1 LGSKLNVPES
11 NPPPVADVAARL
23 AERLE
28 DIGCDYALGGAIAL
42 ACWAEPRG
50 TVDVDVSF
58 YLPIKEPGKTV
69 AVLHAIDAEFSE
81 SEVRESLVEHGFCRV
96 QFLGRRLDVFLPI
109 AAIYAA
115 ARLRRKKMPVGDR
128 QVMVWD
134 AETLCVFKMMFFRRK
149 DLADVEAILR
159 TQGDDLDLSWVAG
172 QLVEMYGNRNP
183 RVSQW
188 NELVDET
195 RAES

>member
-1 LGSKLNVPES
+1 VPEP
-11 NPPPVADVAARL
+11 NPLSVAEVAAQL

-28 DIGCDYALGGAIAL
+28 GIGCDYAIGGAIAL

-58 YLPIKEPGKTV
+58 YLPIKELGKSL
-69 AVLHAIDAEFSE
+69 AVLHAIGAEFSE
-81 SEVRESLVEHGFCRV
+81 TNVRESLAEHGFCGV
-96 QFLGRRLDVFLPI
+96 KFLERRLDVFLPI
-109 AAIYAA
+109 AAIYEA
-115 ARLRRKKMPVGDR
+115 ARPRRKKMSVGNR

-149 DLADVEAILR
+149 DMADVEAILHAQ
-159 TQGDDLDLSWVAG
+159 TENFDFSWVEQ
-172 QLVEMYGNRNP
+172 QLIEMYGNRDP

-188 NELVDET
+188 HELVEET
-195 RAES
+195 A